1 MGRPSEFTQEIAD
14 ILCERIAQ
22 GESVRTIAKDELM
35 PASTTIYRWLQ
46 SNGEFREQYARAK
59 EIQAEVMA
67 DELLEIADDGSND
80 WMTKRFGETEV
91 EMPNPEV
98 LQRSKL
104 RVDTRKW
111 IMSKLLPKKYG
122 DKLQHTGG
130 DGEGPVQ
137 FVVTRAGAKEK

>member
-1 MGRPSEFTQEIAD
+1 MGRPSEFAQETAD
-14 ILCERIAQ
+14 VLCERIAQ
-22 GESVRTIAKDELM
+22 GESVRSITKDELM
-35 PASTTIYRWLQ
+35 PSSTTVYRWLQ
-46 SNGEFREQYARAK
+46 EKESFREQYARAK

-91 EMPNPEV
+91 KMPNPEV
-98 LQRSKL
+98 LLRSKL

-137 FVVTRAGAKEK
+137 FVVTRAGSKEK